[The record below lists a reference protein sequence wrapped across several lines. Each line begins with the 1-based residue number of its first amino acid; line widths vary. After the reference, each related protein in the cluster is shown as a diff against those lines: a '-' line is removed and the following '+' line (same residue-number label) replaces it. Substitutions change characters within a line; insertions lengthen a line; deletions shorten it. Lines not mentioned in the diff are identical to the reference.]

1 MSIRVYCA
9 QRTERKKTKSVFSKE
24 ENFSQKRKVELMNNT
39 RGYICITSTT
49 NRDRSSDNV
58 VRKIR
63 KTFRWNNKKKKKKK
77 QKRREEL

>member
-39 RGYICITSTT
+39 RGYICMTSTT

-63 KTFRWNNKKKKKKK
+63 KTFRWNNKKKK